1 MRRHI
6 TAVLVFPGCML
17 AGCAVGPDYRAPQPE
32 LPEVWHQ
39 AATDG
44 LTQGNTDVQE
54 WWQVFEDPRL
64 SELIER
70 AAEGNLDL
78 RLAVLRIRE
87 ARALRGVAAG
97 ELLPTL
103 GGQGSYQRYKRSA
116 NSQFAFPRAGSKGET
131 FANTVTRGI
140 ATNAL
145 GTGLGT
151 IAPGIPGVT
160 NSVAGALVGLLPTPS
175 AAPETDE
182 INLHA
187 AGFDASWE
195 IDVFGGI
202 RRGVQSADA
211 ALEATV
217 EDYRGTLVT
226 LLAEVATTYVE
237 IRTLQ
242 SQIEATSKNITLQQ
256 ETLDL
261 TQARLDLDLATELD
275 VQQAETNLATT
286 QAQLPQLES
295 ALAISI
301 YRLSVLIGREPSA
314 LWDELAVTAPIP
326 QTPAEVF
333 VGVPTDL
340 LRQRPDIRS
349 AERHLAAQTARIG
362 VAAAELY
369 PRFTLS
375 GTFGF
380 EALNFKHAID
390 RGSITYGFG
399 PSVRW
404 NIFDGLRNLNR
415 IAAQEAATH
424 QSYVVYQR
432 TLLTALQEVESSLV
446 AYKREQVRRDALD
459 RAVKAADRSVQL
471 AETLYRNGFVD
482 FQNVLD
488 AQRSLANLEN
498 TLAQSRG
505 LVTINLV
512 SLYKALGG
520 GWSPEVAPQQQ
531 YLEQRHDV
539 LHRPVGFFLSGGKS
553 SLPWDR
559 DSELSDEQS
568 EPSDDFAAEPG
579 EGNLD

>member
-1 MRRHI
+1 MRGYI
-6 TAVLVFPGCML
+6 TALLLLPGCIL
-17 AGCAVGPDYRAPQPE
+17 TGCAVGPDYRAPT
-32 LPEVWHQ
+32 PEVAERWHQ
-39 AATDG
+39 EATEG
-44 LTQGNTDVQE
+44 LAQGNADVRE
-54 WWQVFEDPRL
+54 WWRVFDDQKL

-70 AAEGNLDL
+70 AAAGNLDL

-87 ARALRGVAAG
+87 ARALRGVAVG
-97 ELLPTL
+97 ELLPVL

-116 NSQFAFPRAGSKGET
+116 GGQFAFPQSPSKGQT
-131 FANTVTRGI
+131 FTNTVARGI
-140 ATNAL
+140 ATSVL
-145 GTGLGT
+145 GTGLGN

-160 NSVAGALVGLLPTPS
+160 NSVASGLIGLLPTPS
-175 AAPETDE
+175 EAPETDE

-187 AGFDASWE
+187 VGFDASWE

-202 RRGVQSADA
+202 RRNVQSTDA
-211 ALEATV
+211 ALEASV

-242 SQIEATSKNITLQQ
+242 SQIEATTKNITLQK
-256 ETLDL
+256 ETLEL
-261 TQARLDLDLATELD
+261 TQARLGLDLATELD

-286 QAQLPQLES
+286 QAQLPQIES

-314 LWDELAVTAPIP
+314 LWDELIATAPIP
-326 QTPAEVF
+326 RTPTEVF
-333 VGVPTDL
+333 VGVPTDI
-340 LRQRPDIRS
+340 LRQRPDIRA
-349 AERHLAAQTARIG
+349 AERRLAAQTARIG
-362 VAAAELY
+362 VAASELY

-375 GTFGF
+375 GNFGF
-380 EALNFKHAID
+380 DATNFNHVLDA
-390 RGSITYGFG
+390 RSITYGFG

-415 IAAQEAATH
+415 IAAQEASTH
-424 QSYVVYQR
+424 QSYIVYQR

-459 RAVKAADRSVQL
+459 RAVKAADRSVKL

-505 LVTINLV
+505 QVTVNLV

-520 GWSPEVAPQQQ
+520 GWSPEVNPQQQ
-531 YLEQRHDV
+531 YLKDNADA
-539 LHRPVGFFLSGGKS
+539 LHRPVEFFFSGGKS
-553 SLPWDR
+553 SLPWDTAPEMPGEQTMHGE
-559 DSELSDEQS
+559 DIAAEQGESELK
-568 EPSDDFAAEPG
+568 
-579 EGNLD
+579 